1 MSLSNIQ
8 SSIQRMRDKI
18 EDVKDVQLKTAMKY
32 QYILGA
38 SKEEVAGNNYP
49 KGSDVKKTQLTFE
62 DSAYDSLF
70 LK

>member
-1 MSLSNIQ
+1 MEMSLSNIQ

-38 SKEEVAGNNYP
+38 SKEEVA
-49 KGSDVKKTQLTFE
+49 
-62 DSAYDSLF
+62 
-70 LK
+70 